1 MRHILSDMALF
12 VSGTGEAPESKAL
25 SPAEV
30 GRPPIPPYLADAA
43 CAPGAAASRGGTV
56 GAGVA
61 PAASGC
67 SRRTAR
73 GAPAPAAAPGHC
85 GRGPGRRGHPGPRP
99 AGRLAAPART
109 RSAARPPPRTY
120 GEAIASRS
128 SPDTHPPPSS
138 GPGSTRSAPYPG
150 ERGRTSSEPGPRTHT
165 ASRRQRSATRGPRPQ
180 PLPVR
185 VPSRVQP
192 GRATLSP
199 SPWSLPSLPQEN
211 GIARGPLVTGP
222 DSRPRSS
229 SYHSDWPDPRAP
241 P

>member
-1 MRHILSDMALF
+1 MRHILSDMAVF
-12 VSGTGEAPESKAL
+12 ISGTGEAQRKQGPLPSGSR
-25 SPAEV
+25 SPSHST
-30 GRPPIPPYLADAA
+30 I
-43 CAPGAAASRGGTV
+43 
-56 GAGVA
+56 
-61 PAASGC
+61 
-67 SRRTAR
+67 
-73 GAPAPAAAPGHC
+73 
-85 GRGPGRRGHPGPRP
+85 PGRRRLRARCGSKSWRDSRRRSCPSSLRLLSSHCPRRSSSSSSSRPLRARARPPGHPGPRP

-165 ASRRQRSATRGPRPQ
+165 ASRRQWSATRGPRPQ

-222 DSRPRSS
+222 DARPRSS

>member
-1 MRHILSDMALF
+1 MLAAL
-12 VSGTGEAPESKAL
+12 K
-25 SPAEV
+25 
-30 GRPPIPPYLADAA
+30 
-43 CAPGAAASRGGTV
+43 TV

-138 GPGSTRSAPYPG
+138 GPGSTWSAPYPG
-150 ERGRTSSEPGPRTHT
+150 ERGRASSEPGPRTHT
-165 ASRRQRSATRGPRPQ
+165 ASRRQRSATRDPDLNPRQCVSPAASRRAGPSSVPALGAS
-180 PLPVR
+180 PLCHKRMV
-185 VPSRVQP
+185 
-192 GRATLSP
+192 SP
-199 SPWSLPSLPQEN
+199 
-211 GIARGPLVTGP
+211 
-222 DSRPRSS
+222 
-229 SYHSDWPDPRAP
+229 
-241 P
+241 